1 MSLRFAAPA
10 GITVRLGP
18 DDLVDG
24 LRAAVVAGLSSTPK
38 TLPAVYLYDARGSE
52 LFDQITRVAEYY
64 PTRAE
69 RQILGTY
76 SADIAAASQAEV
88 LAELGSGTCEKSR
101 ILIRALIDEASLTT
115 YVPFDVSE
123 GTLRDAAGAI
133 VEEFPDLA
141 VHGIVGDF
149 RVDLDAIPAGR
160 RRMIAFL
167 GCTIGNCT
175 PGERADFLAGVVD
188 VMNPGDSLLLGVD
201 LVKDPDRLV
210 AAYDDASGVT
220 AEFNKNVLVMLN
232 RELGADF
239 AIDRFDHV
247 AHWDPVNEWIEMRLK
262 SRGAQTVRVTALG
275 LSVEFAD
282 GEELRTEISAKF
294 RVERVRDELVDAGLE
309 MVGWWTDAAGDCALS
324 LGMRR

>member
-10 GITVRLGP
+10 DITVRRGP
-18 DDLVDG
+18 EDLVDG
-24 LRAAVVAGLSSTPK
+24 LRVAVVAGLSSTPK
-38 TLPAVYLYDARGSE
+38 TLPAVYLYDGRGSE
-52 LFDQITRVAEYY
+52 LFDQITRLAEYY

-69 RQILGTY
+69 RQILTTH
-76 SADIAAASQAEV
+76 SADIAVASRAEV
-88 LAELGSGTCEKSR
+88 LVELGSGTCDKSR
-101 ILIRALIDEASLTT
+101 ILIRALIEQASLTT

-123 GTLRDAAGAI
+123 ATLRAAAAAI
-133 VEEFPDLA
+133 VEEFPGLA

-149 RVDLDAIPAGR
+149 RADLDAIPAGR

-175 PGERADFLAGVVD
+175 PGERAEFLAGVVG

-201 LVKDPDRLV
+201 LVKNPDRLV

-239 AIDRFDHV
+239 AVDRFEHV
-247 AHWDPVNEWIEMRLK
+247 AHWDPINEWIEMRLQ
-262 SRGAQTVRVTALG
+262 SRGAQTVRIAALG

-294 RVERVRDELVDAGLE
+294 RVECVRDELAAAGIE
-309 MVGWWTDAAGDCALS
+309 MVGWWTDAADDYALS
-324 LGMRR
+324 LAVRR